1 MLPPEQ
7 VLLIPSSGGEP
18 LLLEAFVVE
27 QLRLWK
33 DPARAWEGEITLVGS
48 GTRFGL
54 VRHRRR
60 MDASNPAVSGDIRFG
75 TLEVLFEEWRAQTVF
90 ESWTVRPPRP

>member
-1 MLPPEQ
+1 MPPVEQ
-7 VLLIPSSGGEP
+7 SLVLPSSGGEP
-18 LLLEAFVVE
+18 LLVEAYVVE

-33 DPARAWEGEITLVGS
+33 DPLRAWEGEITLTFS
-48 GTRFGL
+48 GTAVGL